1 MTLIRSTLALMAALG
16 PATLPSC
23 TPFPDVGT
31 DASSAALAQPY
42 PKLVPLDGLDTRL
55 ASSRIAP
62 DTAPTIEARVAGLKA
77 RAGRLRGDVVDPATR
92 SRMRAG
98 VQE

>member
-1 MTLIRSTLALMAALG
+1 MTLIRPTLALMIALG
-16 PATLPSC
+16 PAALLGC

-31 DASSAALAQPY
+31 AASDAALAQPY
-42 PKLVPLDGLDTRL
+42 PQLVPLEGLDARL
-55 ASSRIAP
+55 TSSRITP
-62 DTAPTIEARVAGLKA
+62 ETAPAIETRVTGLKN
-77 RAGRLRGDVVDPATR
+77 RADRLRGDVVDPATR